1 MPFGLQAKSLIVGVL
16 IAYFVLPHVIGLVSK
31 RKATATN

>member
-16 IAYFVLPHVIGLVSK
+16 IAYFVVPHVLGLLNK
-31 RKATATN
+31 RKSTATN